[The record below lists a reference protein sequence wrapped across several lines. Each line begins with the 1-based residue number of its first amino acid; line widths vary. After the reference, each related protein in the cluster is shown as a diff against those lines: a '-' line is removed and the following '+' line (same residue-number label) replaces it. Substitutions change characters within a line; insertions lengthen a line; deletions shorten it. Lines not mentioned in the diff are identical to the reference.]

1 MKARQRLGMALTRA
15 LWLVTACA
23 FGCSNVLESSA
34 RKTTDDAYYEDAT
47 KAVNNSRWDDAIVAF
62 EKLSANYINQP
73 KIRMHYAGALA
84 GKCGLNFIE
93 FVQALKGSS
102 ASIFKFA
109 MNAWTGKTISPAHC
123 LLAEK
128 QIRQIWTT
136 NTASADQKFFM
147 AIIGLAKMGAYLRNK
162 ADVDGVGNLG
172 DGTADTAFNA
182 CSATVGGAN
191 NLEDDEI
198 GQIMTG
204 LMLFVT
210 NVADFAAD
218 VGSGS
223 ADTASITTMCAQI
236 VALGQPN
243 PCAYTDWDTVPANEK
258 ANLITV
264 FRTLLTTGPSSLEQP
279 NDPEQDPGQRLGIT
293 SPYQAANGALGYE
306 LDGSCSRNPF
316 LTCCQ

>member
-1 MKARQRLGMALTRA
+1 MRARRRWGTALGLLA
-15 LWLVTACA
+15 ACA

-34 RKTTDDAYYEDAT
+34 KKTTDDAYYEEAT
-47 KAVNNSRWDDAIVAF
+47 KAVNNSRWDEAISNF
-62 EKLSANYINQP
+62 EKLSAAYLSQP
-73 KIRMHYAGALA
+73 AIRMHYAGALA
-84 GKCGLNFIE
+84 GRCGLNFIE

-128 QIRQIWTT
+128 QIRTIWAT
-136 NTASADQKFFM
+136 NTATADQKFFM
-147 AIIGLAKMGAYLRNK
+147 AIIGLAKMGSYLRSK

-191 NLEDDEI
+191 NLEDDEV
-198 GQIMTG
+198 GQVLTG

-210 NVADFAAD
+210 NIADFAAD

-223 ADTASITTMCAQI
+223 ADTSSVTAVCAQL
-236 VALGQPN
+236 VTLGQPD
-243 PCAYTDWDTVPANEK
+243 PCVYTDWDTVPANEK
-258 ANLITV
+258 ANLVALT
-264 FRTLLTTGPSSLEQP
+264 RALLTTGPSSLEQP
-279 NDPEQDPGQRLGIT
+279 MDPEQDPGQRLGIT

-316 LTCCQ
+316 ITCCQ